1 MRGNL
6 ARAGHLDMGV
16 ALQTV
21 EYLDKEIGYV
31 PWRAAKRELGYVND
45 MLSRTELYGQF
56 QVRQEAKKKH
66 KCICNY
72 ILLTNFCT
80 N

>member
-1 MRGNL
+1 MIPDINRGQIINDAWNL
-6 ARAGHLDMGV
+6 ARAGLLDMDV

-21 EYLDKEIGYV
+21 EYLDQEIGYV

-56 QVRQEAKKKH
+56 QVHTEAKMRWPKG
-66 KCICNY
+66 
-72 ILLTNFCT
+72 
-80 N
+80 